1 MPRILSKSFL
11 ITHIF
16 LRKSKRCQIHC
27 RKTIILFGFA
37 HNVFYYV
44 GNYFN
49 EYLHSAKRIMTK
61 RSIKLFT
68 LLIPITLLVGC
79 GQMGPLYLPK
89 DDTAT
94 VAKSTETSN
103 ATKTSATAAQ
113 SADTSNND
121 KPSNKSVDA
130 TNNDDKDKQS
140 AQSNTTLPSSNEQTT
155 HDDAEAKQDIQNTE
169 NQQDPQGS
177 NSLQNQSE

>member
-1 MPRILSKSFL
+1 M
-11 ITHIF
+11 
-16 LRKSKRCQIHC
+16 
-27 RKTIILFGFA
+27 
-37 HNVFYYV
+37 HNVSYYI

-61 RSIKLFT
+61 RSTKLFT
-68 LLIPITLLVGC
+68 LLLPATLLMGC

-103 ATKTSATAAQ
+103 ATKTSATEAQ

-121 KPSNKSVDA
+121 KPSNKSVDT
-130 TNNDDKDKQS
+130 TNNDDKDKRSFEGKKALSSTNDQTAVDDEDIQSTDSQQDQQS
-140 AQSNTTLPSSNEQTT
+140 AETL
-155 HDDAEAKQDIQNTE
+155 K
-169 NQQDPQGS
+169 NQ
-177 NSLQNQSE
+177 